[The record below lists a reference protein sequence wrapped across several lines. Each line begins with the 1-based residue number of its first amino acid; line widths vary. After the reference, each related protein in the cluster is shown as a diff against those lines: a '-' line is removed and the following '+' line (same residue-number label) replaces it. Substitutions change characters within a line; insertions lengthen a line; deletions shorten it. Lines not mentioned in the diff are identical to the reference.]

1 MRRKE
6 RILTG
11 DWQDKAIEMIE
22 KGYKILILFCNGD
35 SFLSYKAC
43 KLYYNEQLVAEF
55 PGVAPLKRFLSRFR
69 LMARLFRLE
78 PRCAEKLDDDR
89 YVIEFKRA
97 IWLLNT
103 RKKSLRKLMTCS
115 EGFSGTLNFC
125 SDGNNVIWGDYGSNY
140 HRNEVNVYRCN
151 QEERLSIVHTFK
163 PGEVR
168 HVHNIIWDKS
178 IEKFWILTGDTDN
191 ESAMYHAD
199 KEWEGIEKFVGGS
212 QKYRAVAAF
221 SYKEGLIYATDAVE
235 QQNYLYYISRKT
247 NDVERLCEIN
257 GSCIYG
263 GENLENY
270 FFSTV
275 VEPTEKSAH
284 PKYLYTLGKG
294 IKDWNVN
301 VLKVSKADGSISVV
315 MKLKKDLWPMRYF
328 KYGCVVFP
336 HGQESSTEMMV
347 YPIAVK
353 KYDGRNLIIK

>member
-1 MRRKE
+1 MSEKDI
-6 RILTG
+6 ILIG
-11 DWQDKAIEMIE
+11 EWQDKAIKMIE

-43 KLYYNEQLVAEF
+43 RLYYNEQLVAEF
-55 PGVAPLKRFLSRFR
+55 PGVAPIKRFLSKFR
-69 LMARLFRLE
+69 LMVRLFRLE
-78 PRCAEKLDDDR
+78 PRCAEKLDDER

-97 IWLLNT
+97 IWLVNT
-103 RKKSLRKLMTCS
+103 REKSIKKLAACAD
-115 EGFSGTLNFC
+115 GFSGTLNIC
-125 SDGNNVIWGDYGSNY
+125 SDGENVFWGDYGSNY
-140 HRNEVNVYRCN
+140 NRNAVNIYRCDQ
-151 QEERLSIVHTFK
+151 QEKITVVYTFK
-163 PGEVR
+163 AGVIR

-178 IEKFWILTGDTDN
+178 IGKFWILTGDTDE
-191 ESAMYHAD
+191 ESAIYQTD
-199 KEWEGIEKFVGGS
+199 KNWSQLEFIIGGS

-221 SYKEGLIYATDAVE
+221 PYKDGLIYATDAVE
-235 QQNYLYYISRKT
+235 KQNYLYYFSKETKT
-247 NDVERLCEIN
+247 SEQLCEIN

-263 GENLENY
+263 GENAENY

-275 VEPTEKSAH
+275 VEPTEISAH

-294 IKDWNVN
+294 IKDWNVD
-301 VLKVSKADGSISVV
+301 VLKVSKIDGGVSIV

-336 HGQESSTEMMV
+336 HGQENSEDMIV